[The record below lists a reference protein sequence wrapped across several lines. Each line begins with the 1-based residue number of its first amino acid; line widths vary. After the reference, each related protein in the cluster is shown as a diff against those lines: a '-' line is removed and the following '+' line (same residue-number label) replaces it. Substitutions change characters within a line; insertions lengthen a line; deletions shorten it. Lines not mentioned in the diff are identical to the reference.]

1 MKKIAI
7 LAVLGIM
14 PLIGAFAQQD
24 TTVNRTVIVENEY
37 NPTVMD
43 ASKINVMPKMN
54 EPKATKKNINYATSL
69 RPVSAWGYQA
79 MSPVVREWE
88 SAPVYR
94 GHLRG
99 GYGNT
104 GNVDLAAGY
113 LWDISK
119 RDRLKMSVSLDGHNY
134 EAEGPSG
141 EDWKNRFYRTK
152 VGLDYKHT
160 FNKVDFLLGGNYCSQ
175 VFNYMPS
182 ELYEG
187 EISEGGVY
195 PQHQTMLDG
204 YLGLAST
211 DEDMPVQ
218 FAFSAGMKHF
228 KMNHETKTM
237 QSGSENNFYVRGD
250 VWKRLN
256 DGNHLGL
263 DVKFDNYSYSLE
275 QFAEAERAYDMDN
288 AIAIDLNPYYRM
300 ENEQWR
306 LRIGVNVDW
315 WGGDEDKVFISPDV
329 LAEYVFAEKYVFYG
343 QAVGGRKTNSFYNL
357 SSEFSPYW
365 VTDRLVSS
373 YTSMDASVGLKGSPV
388 NVLWFN
394 LTGGYRITEN
404 DLSSYL
410 MSDMRSSLVSFVQG
424 KSKVLYAGAELKYDY
439 KDLWNV
445 FLKGT
450 YYNWKWD
457 YPEDANLDKLGL
469 QPEMEING
477 GVGVKVLE
485 GVNVN
490 LGYEYIKRCNQVYE
504 PVNNLYMGATY
515 DLFKNLQVYGK
526 VNNLLNKDYVRP
538 DAYPAQGLNFLAGA
552 TFQF

>member
-88 SAPVYR
+88 SAPAYR

-119 RDRLKMSVSLDGHNY
+119 RDRLNMSVSLDGHNY

-275 QFAEAERAYDMDN
+275 HFAEADRAYDMDN

-300 ENEQWR
+300 ENEQLR

-329 LAEYVFAEKYVFYG
+329 LAEYVFAERYVLYG

-388 NVLWFN
+388 NGLWFN

-404 DLSSYL
+404 DLSPYL

-469 QPEMEING
+469 QPEIEING
-477 GVGVKVLE
+477 GVGAKVWE

-504 PVNNLYMGATY
+504 AVNNLYMGATY

>member
-187 EISEGGVY
+187 EIFEGGVY

-538 DAYPAQGLNFLAGA
+538 DAYPAQGLNFLAGLSY
-552 TFQF
+552 QF